1 MLKAGCGRSTYRIPV
16 APRREPRSAA
26 RSVFFPAGA
35 FVLLHLFFERK
46 SNMEQEAPKTKA
58 PKPVLVQCPECKG
71 AGFVRSARCRAC
83 KGSGR
88 VEAK

>member
-1 MLKAGCGRSTYRIPV
+1 
-16 APRREPRSAA
+16 
-26 RSVFFPAGA
+26 
-35 FVLLHLFFERK
+35 
-46 SNMEQEAPKTKA
+46 MEQEAPKTKA

-83 KGSGR
+83 KGSGK